1 MTDLSDLIFS
11 PYADRIDRVSA
22 NNTFKFNTI
31 PQRRIA
37 GMPNKDTID
46 KIIDLSARDMAP
58 KEIAEQLG
66 LERQAVYAVRS
77 QWSGSIDARRKA
89 LAGLNIDG
97 TPATVTHKPE
107 GSVPVQKAKELTA
120 EEAFDQIMQTIE
132 PKAKDVPGP
141 VEEPTP
147 DEAFKEALQEIKERP
162 ATIVI
167 STPDGL
173 QIRSIELRGVAGAY
187 GLTADGVDFLDGA
200 IDRVNHDQL
209 PGFIHDL
216 TAIQRFAVGWGLVA
230 NG

>member
-1 MTDLSDLIFS
+1 
-11 PYADRIDRVSA
+11 
-22 NNTFKFNTI
+22 
-31 PQRRIA
+31 
-37 GMPNKDTID
+37 MPNKDTID

-89 LAGLNIDG
+89 LAGRNIDG

-107 GSVPVQKAKELTA
+107 GTVLVQKAKELTA
-120 EEAFDQIMQTIE
+120 EEAFDQIMQTIAPEVKKEDPAPE
-132 PKAKDVPGP
+132 PEPTK
-141 VEEPTP
+141 EEPEP
-147 DEAFKEALQEIKERP
+147 DKAFMEAVCEIQEPPYQQEIFVP
-162 ATIVI
+162 A
-167 STPDGL
+167 GL

-187 GLTADGVDFLDGA
+187 GLTADGVGFLDGA
-200 IDRVNHDQL
+200 ISRVNHDQL

-230 NG
+230 HG

>member
-1 MTDLSDLIFS
+1 
-11 PYADRIDRVSA
+11 
-22 NNTFKFNTI
+22 
-31 PQRRIA
+31 
-37 GMPNKDTID
+37 MPDKDTLE
-46 KIIDLSARDMAP
+46 KIIDLSARDVPP
-58 KEIAEQLG
+58 KEIAAQLG
-66 LERQAVYAVRS
+66 VDPKRVYYVRS
-77 QWSGSIDARRKA
+77 QWSGSIDARRKE
-89 LAGLNIDG
+89 LAGRNIDG

-132 PKAKDVPGP
+132 PKAKDVPEP

-147 DEAFKEALQEIKERP
+147 DETFKEALQEIKERP
-162 ATIVI
+162 AAIVI
-167 STPDGL
+167 SAPEGL
-173 QIRSIELRGVAGAY
+173 QIRSIELRGVAGTY

-216 TAIQRFAVGWGLVA
+216 TAIQRFAVGWRLAA